1 MARYIDAE
9 KLLNRMKQ
17 DPLFPLVER
26 YGVSGVIEAEP
37 TADVQ
42 AVRHGE
48 WVGTE
53 FDGYADGNPV
63 YYEWKCS
70 VCGCIFEDDEPTYRY
85 CPNCGAKMDG
95 GSDEQEERVH
105 H

>member
-1 MARYIDAE
+1 MARYIDKE

-37 TADVQ
+37 TADVVEV
-42 AVRHGE
+42 VRCKDCKWMDVFCCCTKFNVVIATRSTFFCALGE
-48 WVGTE
+48 RR
-53 FDGYADGNPV
+53 D
-63 YYEWKCS
+63 
-70 VCGCIFEDDEPTYRY
+70 
-85 CPNCGAKMDG
+85 
-95 GSDEQEERVH
+95 DEQEERVH